1 MDKIKVLWMNNGDE
15 DLLIFAESANSYNLS
30 IITCNNMQ
38 ECKNKLSDYSN
49 RNWDAVILNA
59 EPRLMEGDIPQ
70 SKSLSTAYLQIV
82 RLSPYIPIFI
92 ASANAKLNIWDKREA
107 RNLSQGRFYDLQK
120 SSNQLFEDIKAE
132 IESNEDYKIR
142 KRYETIFRFYAS
154 IEGAGN
160 DILLLKLLK
169 SFQNDDFYKDPL
181 VPSNV
186 RLILDNVMSWLTN
199 AGVLKETPF
208 TGSNLRE
215 CSIELGKKGKV
226 VPYHVQRCFHSCVD
240 IANNG
245 NHKIPEESV
254 FDYGKRTDNPLYV
267 QKQITNGVAP
277 YLNKTLVYDLLN
289 ILYWCATLKN

>member
-1 MDKIKVLWMNNGDE
+1 MNNGDE
-15 DLLIFAESANSYNLS
+15 NLLIFAKNANSCNLS

-38 ECKNKLSDYSN
+38 ECKNKLSDYSY

-226 VPYHVQRCFHSCVD
+226 VPYHVQRFFHSCVD

-267 QKQITNGVAP
+267 QKQITNGAAP

-289 ILYWCATLKN
+289 ILYWCATLKK